1 MTTVETFKT
10 KRVFN
15 SNWSFSI
22 AILPFAV
29 VFVILSTLG
38 DDCWYVLFIF
48 RFLAR
53 KELLKVREDE
63 IMRLMYIGRFNRNA
77 ELFLE
82 NYTAYT

>member
-1 MTTVETFKT
+1 MTVGIYY
-10 KRVFN
+10 
-15 SNWSFSI
+15 SFS
-22 AILPFAV
+22 V
-29 VFVILSTLG
+29 
-38 DDCWYVLFIF
+38 
-48 RFLAR
+48 FLAR